1 MRVQILQDNR
11 SVFCQVILFPNR
23 KMENVLHYCNRWY
36 SLVTLIAYLSEGV
49 LEINL
54 HQSVWE
60 TQACW
65 PGCDTHSPLCYFV
78 CWQYKKCRNLLLA
91 VNVRILFR
99 QVEGLCMIPT
109 CHFHSKKGSQI
120 YIIMINKRTAF
131 PTILFFLVCQ
141 ILHSK
146 YILFESNK
154 YSNENINTE

>member
-1 MRVQILQDNR
+1 MQPLIFSGHIDCL
-11 SVFCQVILFPNR
+11 SVRRCFGNKFASVRERLKPAGR
-23 KMENVLHYCNRWY
+23 A
-36 SLVTLIAYLSEGV
+36 VTH
-49 LEINL
+49 N
-54 HQSVWE
+54 
-60 TQACW
+60 
-65 PGCDTHSPLCYFV
+65 SPLCYFV

>member
-1 MRVQILQDNR
+1 MFCNIATADILW
-11 SVFCQVILFPNR
+11 SHWLLICS
-23 KMENVLHYCNRWY
+23 KVLWKEICISPCER
-36 SLVTLIAYLSEGV
+36 LKPAGRAVTH
-49 LEINL
+49 N
-54 HQSVWE
+54 
-60 TQACW
+60 
-65 PGCDTHSPLCYFV
+65 SPLCYFV